1 MLISAAVNCLLQSHQ
16 TECPDINNCVLLS
29 YLIKCNISR
38 LPEVPTDVLD
48 DPLLK
53 TQGIP
58 QIGSLSTEK
67 CSSAVKRYALE
78 FESEIWKIEDQ
89 LKGTGKLNLSSE
101 TFYFSVYPRIFSF
114 TFSFYVFF
122 WSVLVLKNIQYLGQF
137 WKSCLS
143 IYEWLYI
150 RCIHSTSNRLLEQ
163 V

>member
-1 MLISAAVNCLLQSHQ
+1 MQCLLQSHQ

-67 CSSAVKRYALE
+67 CSSAVKKYALE

-89 LKGTGKLNLSSE
+89 LKGTGKL
-101 TFYFSVYPRIFSF
+101 T
-114 TFSFYVFF
+114 
-122 WSVLVLKNIQYLGQF
+122 
-137 WKSCLS
+137 
-143 IYEWLYI
+143 
-150 RCIHSTSNRLLEQ
+150 
-163 V
+163 